1 MPETAIVLENNLFL
15 DTHAICIV
23 WTDLYFP
30 VVVFSM
36 KNLEKKFENFEFFFV
51 NLNKKL
57 L

>member
-15 DTHAICIV
+15 GTHAICIV

-36 KNLEKKFENFEFFFV
+36 KNLEKKKVENFEFF
-51 NLNKKL
+51 LKI
-57 L
+57 